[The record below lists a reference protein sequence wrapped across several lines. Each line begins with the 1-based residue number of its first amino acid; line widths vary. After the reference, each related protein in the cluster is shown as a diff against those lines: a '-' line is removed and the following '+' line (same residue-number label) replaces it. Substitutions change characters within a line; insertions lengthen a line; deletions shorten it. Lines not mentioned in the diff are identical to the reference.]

1 MKFSVFCLLLLIS
14 CQESKKVPETTV
26 EKVSPVD
33 EESSIFKESFVLST
47 NVKGLQLIGENLS
60 KQGNLTTA
68 EDLKVMQTVGEKTID
83 EFPLFEYGPVGFVT
97 EESLLKVSPKKDVLE
112 ITYVADDSGKIQRS
126 PKCEFKNKPDPE
138 KLKLILAS
146 AKVANPD
153 WEGIFSDIYDLAT
166 EGDKG
171 AYDFLMNPDSTAKTF
186 LKNSDGAASTGPMV
200 KVLKFMK
207 DNGCKW

>member
-68 EDLKVMQTVGEKTID
+68 EDLKVVQTEGERIID
-83 EFPLFEYGPVGFVT
+83 EFPLFEYGPVGFIT
-97 EESLLKVSPKKDVLE
+97 EESLLKVIPKKDALE
-112 ITYVADDSGKIQRS
+112 ITYVADEAGKIQRS
-126 PKCEFKNKPDPE
+126 AKCEFKNKPDPA
-138 KLKLILAS
+138 KLKTILAS
-146 AKVANPD
+146 AKGPNPD
-153 WEGIFSDIYDLAT
+153 WEGIFSDISDLAND
-166 EGDKG
+166 GDKG
-171 AYDFLMNPDSTAKTF
+171 AYDFLMNPDSTAKAF
-186 LKNSDGAASTGPMV
+186 LKNSDGAASTGPMI

>member
-1 MKFSVFCLLLLIS
+1 MKFSVFCLLLLVS

-33 EESSIFKESFVLST
+33 EESNVFKEAFVLST
-47 NVKGLQLIGENLS
+47 NVKGLQLSGENLS

-68 EDLKVMQTVGEKTID
+68 EDLKVIQTEGEKTID

-97 EESLLKVSPKKDVLE
+97 EESQLKVIPKKDILE
-112 ITYVADDSGKIQRS
+112 INYVADESGKIQRS
-126 PKCEFKNKPDPE
+126 AKCEFKSKPDQV
-138 KLKLILAS
+138 KLKTILA
-146 AKVANPD
+146 AGKVANPD
-153 WEGIFSDIYDLAT
+153 WEGIFSDIFDLAT

-171 AYDFLMNPDSTAKTF
+171 AYNFLMNPDAEAKTY
-186 LKNSDGAASTGPMV
+186 LKHSDGAASTGPMV